1 MSIQQLIL
9 NIIWL
14 FQIIKKSK
22 LSNKYNPVSL
32 FFVDICNYN
41 NWFKNE
47 ESVDTTR
54 KNGKEESVDL
64 SDYYC

>member
-1 MSIQQLIL
+1 M
-9 NIIWL
+9 
-14 FQIIKKSK
+14 
-22 LSNKYNPVSL
+22 SNKHDPVSL
-32 FFVDICNYN
+32 FFVDIYNYD

-64 SDYYC
+64 SDYCC